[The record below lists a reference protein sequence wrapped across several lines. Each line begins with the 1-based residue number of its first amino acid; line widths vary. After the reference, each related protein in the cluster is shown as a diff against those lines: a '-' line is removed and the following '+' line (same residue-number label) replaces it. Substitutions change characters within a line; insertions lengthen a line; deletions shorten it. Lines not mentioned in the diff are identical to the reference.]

1 MYIRGKPD
9 FSIGESP
16 MSVTYDTPQDE
27 FILKINYEGF
37 RLKDEGMVVRL

>member
-16 MSVTYDTPQDE
+16 IPVTYDIPQDE
-27 FILKINYEGF
+27 FILKINCEGF
-37 RLKDEGMVVRL
+37 RLEDESGL